1 MVRRF
6 LIVRGARTTDQLQ
19 QLGLAMA
26 KRYDDADMVALLGN
40 DGRGL
45 ITKGTKDTVLVEFFD
60 ADPSAGRCMRAVRR
74 VKDAYEARMPS
85 GTEPVDLMDPAQ
97 VVGMFLFFWPLELNS
112 VDVVADGI
120 ERGDGVA
127 VETAA
132 EAFITTDFGARLD
145 RLDTLIPDEQRDAGG
160 HAADGAA
167 G

>member
-19 QLGLAMA
+19 QLGLPMA
-26 KRYDDADMVALLGN
+26 KRYESADMVALLGN

-74 VKDAYEARMPS
+74 VKDASDAISLDDAGKTPRRI
-85 GTEPVDLMDPAQ
+85 
-97 VVGMFLFFWPLELNS
+97 GMFLYYWPLELDS
-112 VDVVADGI
+112 VDMVADAI
-120 ERGDGVA
+120 ERGDGDA
-127 VETAA
+127 VEKAA
-132 EAFITTDFGARLD
+132 EAFIATDFGARLD
-145 RLDTLIPDEQRDAGG
+145 RLDTLISDEQRDAGG